1 LIKIRENGLK
11 KQTKPALPNL
21 ILTASGPGEL
31 EGWVRPLLAEIR
43 RQEKPWRVSLVVWKT
58 AFSTGSERKVQAL
71 LPGLDAVVTLR
82 SNVKALFNSQAL
94 SRLIET
100 GTPRALLHLGGG
112 TLLSRFLS
120 MRLRCPAFLYSEHES
135 SWRTL
140 GFQKVF
146 LSEKGGSAVSQATGQ
161 LCGRYQVVGDLFVDA
176 STGRPSWT
184 NQNAGTSNGGKVTI
198 GFFPGSRPYQIQYMG
213 PVFLILCKRIA
224 REVPDVEFMFAKT
237 EHLSLQAFLRLAT
250 RRSGSLS
257 NQRKA
262 SRFSKQTPPN
272 IEKVLEPDIPV
283 LSSREVLARSDMV
296 VMLPGT
302 ATAEAMLMG
311 VPMIVLAPYY
321 RLASNPSP
329 AVPPGVD
336 AILGLLGG
344 CIKQKILLAVLRR
357 FTFFSHPNLK
367 AGLEIVP
374 ELRGWIRPSQIVRT
388 VVEMAKNEEWRSRIS
403 NELKGLSGP
412 PGASKRIIE
421 ALGPFMK

>member
-1 LIKIRENGLK
+1 MRENELE

-43 RQEKPWRVSLVVWKT
+43 RQEKPWRVSLVLWKT
-58 AFSTGSERKVQAL
+58 AFSTTSEQGVQSL

-82 SNVKALFNSQAL
+82 SNGKALFNSQAL
-94 SRLIET
+94 SRLIDT
-100 GTPRALLHLGGG
+100 GTPKALLHLGGG
-112 TLLSRFLS
+112 ALLSRFLS
-120 MRLRCPAFLYSEHES
+120 MRLRCPAFLYSENER

-146 LSEKGGSAVSQATGQ
+146 LSEKAGSVVPQTVEQ
-161 LCGRYQVVGDLFVDA
+161 LCGRYRVVGDLFVDA
-176 STGRPSWT
+176 STGRSPRT
-184 NQNAGTSNGGKVTI
+184 NRNAGDSNGGKVTI

-224 REVPDVEFMFAKT
+224 REVPDAEFMFAKS
-237 EHLSLQAFLRLAT
+237 EHLSLQAFLRLVA
-250 RRSGSLS
+250 RRGGSLS
-257 NQRKA
+257 TRRKT
-262 SRFSKQTPPN
+262 SRFSKQTLSN
-272 IEKVLEPDIPV
+272 TEKVLEPNIPV

-311 VPMIVLAPYY
+311 VPMVVLAPYY
-321 RLASNPSP
+321 RLGSNPSP

-336 AILGLLGG
+336 AILGLLGR

-367 AGLEIVP
+367 AGREIVP

-388 VVEMAKNEEWRSRIS
+388 VVEMAKNERWRSRIS
-403 NELKGLSGP
+403 SELKRLSGP

-421 ALGPFMK
+421 ALGPFLK